1 MLFGTITRRA
11 ATRARAHAL
20 AHHRVQ
26 AHSRVHTQTQFQ
38 VCADLLLS
46 AQSTRVHS
54 RVSCRRMRVLLLPRL
69 LLPRCTARAVTRLKN
84 AAQVLHLLPNV
95 LVNNELKVAFLQL
108 GEATHD
114 E

>member
-1 MLFGTITRRA
+1 
-11 ATRARAHAL
+11 
-20 AHHRVQ
+20 
-26 AHSRVHTQTQFQ
+26 
-38 VCADLLLS
+38 
-46 AQSTRVHS
+46 
-54 RVSCRRMRVLLLPRL
+54 MRVLLLPRL

-114 E
+114 K